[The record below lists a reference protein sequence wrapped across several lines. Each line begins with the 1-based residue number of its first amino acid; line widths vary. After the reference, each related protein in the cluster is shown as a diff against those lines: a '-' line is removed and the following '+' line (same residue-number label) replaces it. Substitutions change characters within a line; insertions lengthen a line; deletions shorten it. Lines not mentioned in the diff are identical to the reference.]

1 MCNSSL
7 NPHVERK
14 TNIFN
19 GFSDYGTGS
28 HCVSVV
34 ITTVFPA
41 CRHQSW
47 CEKSSAQNIYIKE
60 KKILLPKDTH
70 HILSPAYCCFSWH
83 VPHPKLSLIQ
93 RWPCKRVGFFFFFF
107 TFQSVPGENLLVSII
122 CSVTF
127 TVWSKGSLSLS
138 SKSFCETAD

>member
-1 MCNSSL
+1 MQRKGQEDMCNSSL

-47 CEKSSAQNIYIKE
+47 CEKSSDSEHKTFIL
-60 KKILLPKDTH
+60 KKKNFYCPKIPTTSSLLPTAALADMFLT
-70 HILSPAYCCFSWH
+70 
-83 VPHPKLSLIQ
+83 
-93 RWPCKRVGFFFFFF
+93 
-107 TFQSVPGENLLVSII
+107 QS
-122 CSVTF
+122 
-127 TVWSKGSLSLS
+127 
-138 SKSFCETAD
+138 